1 MSSTYSVFIPRV
13 FSNIRTNRISDTF
26 HNLNIGDV
34 EKVDLV
40 AKTSKNG
47 DSYNMAFVHF
57 KGFYETQEAIDFRK
71 EVEDPEIK
79 AKLVYEDPWFWLVL
93 PFEKKEKP
101 VNEAINDTGLEIQGF
116 QQQPQFQPQP
126 HQQHF
131 QQQPQFQPQFQPHQQ
146 MVQFHVMT
154 PQGPMLQWGFPIMD
168 MVSQEQVPSPVKRS
182 RHRNQPRK
190 RINVPH
196 RDITIQSQVEEGQI
210 DDSDCDDEC

>member
-1 MSSTYSVFIPRV
+1 MSSPYSVFIPRV
-13 FSNIRTNRISDTF
+13 FSNIRANRIGDTF

-57 KGFYETQEAIDFRK
+57 KGFYDTQEASDFRK

-116 QQQPQFQPQP
+116 QPQP

-131 QQQPQFQPQFQPHQQ
+131 QFQPQFQQQPHQQ
-146 MVQFHVMT
+146 MVQFQVMT
-154 PQGPMLQWGFPIMD
+154 PQGPMLQWGFPIMN
-168 MVSQEQVPSPVKRS
+168 MLSQEQVPEPVKRS

-190 RINVPH
+190 RINVPT
-196 RDITIQSQVEEGQI
+196 RDTTIQSQFEEGEI
-210 DDSDCDDEC
+210 VDSDCDEC